1 MADESMSDKLR
12 GYAKKAGDYISSI
25 GESKDAKDKREKAT
39 AEGKKRTAD
48 DKEALGDLSQYN
60 KGIIAT
66 RQEVPEHHKGGKVK
80 KAKKKIRRKF
90 HLKKNEA
97 MARLK
102 EGETVRTKGQE
113 NKLPKKYRM
122 KRA

>member
-25 GESKDAKDKREKAT
+25 GESKEDKAKREKAT

-48 DKEALGDLSQYN
+48 DKEALGDYAQYN

-80 KAKKKIRRKF
+80 KATKKLRRKF
-90 HLKKNEA
+90 RLKKHETI
-97 MARLK
+97 ARLK
-102 EGETVRTKGQE
+102 EDETVRTKGQE
-113 NKLPKKYRM
+113 KKLPKKYRM
-122 KRA
+122 KRG